1 VAKIKPGDGTSPLQK
16 MVTYMAEGRRR
27 NRPIPMRKRR
37 SKLFG
42 GTVIL
47 AVAAICLTIVFLTP
61 LFDMNNRA
69 LYGNSIV
76 SADEIWE
83 ASGFTMIMERTGGL
97 RQYPHFFSLTAA
109 QMEQGILEIPYIKTV
124 TVTKILPNSVTIH
137 VTERVVS
144 GYVDFHGTF
153 IYIDETG
160 MVLEARTYMHQNL
173 PLIVGLGI
181 QYFTL
186 GQYLTV
192 NNPASF
198 AIATELTQLFQEHG
212 LEIARMDVSNVF
224 DIRLFAESMEILL
237 GSMDDASRKLQRLRY
252 TLDHPDRVRNVRGT
266 LDISDIAVNPV
277 FTPLR

>member
-1 VAKIKPGDGTSPLQK
+1 
-16 MVTYMAEGRRR
+16 MAETRRG

-42 GTVIL
+42 GTIVL
-47 AVAAICLTIVFLTP
+47 AIVAICLAIVFLTP
-61 LFDMNNRA
+61 FFDMSNRA

-109 QMEQGILEIPYIKTV
+109 QMERGILEIPYIHTA
-124 TVTKILPNSVTIH
+124 TVTKSLPNSVTIH

-144 GYVDFHGTF
+144 GYVYYQGRF
-153 IYIDETG
+153 IYIDEFG
-160 MVLEARTYMHQNL
+160 MALEARMYMHQNL
-173 PLIVGLGI
+173 PYIVGLGV
-181 QYFTL
+181 QYFIA

-198 AIATELTQLFQEHG
+198 SVATELTQLFQEYG

-224 DIRLFAESMEILL
+224 DIRLFADNMEILF
-237 GSMDDASRKLQRLRY
+237 GTMDDAGRKLQRLRY
-252 TLDHPDRVRNVRGT
+252 TLDHPDRVRSVRGT